1 MSLLQLLS
9 LSTVWRSFKRKLID
23 LRFIATFRWK
33 CGQILGK
40 QRAHGTK
47 WALKRGPFWRHWKE
61 ALELNDDDKN
71 PLNIPMKSSHPAQQ
85 VGRTEFSRDGLLR
98 SIACSPNSTRN
109 KWISLNL
116 RTGAVLSHAVSHC
129 VTVLTLSRSDMK
141 TRPAVKVTRV
151 GKQVAT
157 VCLQHRTHFSFSLKA
172 SDWIY
177 SKESP
182 PDDFLHKLVCDWKKN
197 KEKHSYLC
205 KHLVLLIM

>member
-1 MSLLQLLS
+1 MMM
-9 LSTVWRSFKRKLID
+9 T
-23 LRFIATFRWK
+23 
-33 CGQILGK
+33 
-40 QRAHGTK
+40 
-47 WALKRGPFWRHWKE
+47 
-61 ALELNDDDKN
+61 KN
-71 PLNIPMKSSHPAQQ
+71 PLNIPMKPSHPAQQ

-109 KWISLNL
+109 KWISLDL

-129 VTVLTLSRSDMK
+129 VTVSTLSRSDMK

-182 PDDFLHKLVCDWKKN
+182 PDDFLHKLVCDWKK
-197 KEKHSYLC
+197 KKT
-205 KHLVLLIM
+205 KQKKARVALITSIFVSISSF